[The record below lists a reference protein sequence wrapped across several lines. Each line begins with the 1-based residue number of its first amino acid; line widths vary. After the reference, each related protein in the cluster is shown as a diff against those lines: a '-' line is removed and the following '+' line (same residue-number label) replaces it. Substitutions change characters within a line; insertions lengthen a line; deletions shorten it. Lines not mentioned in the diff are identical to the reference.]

1 MPASPTEVAAGVHR
15 FSDGLANWY
24 AIEYDGGFV
33 LVDSGWPRSTAVLA
47 RGLRAL
53 GSEPGAVRALLL
65 THGHVDHMGGA
76 AWLAEQQGVPVYAHR
91 DELARVKGMRPDTR
105 SPALLLDLWR
115 PTALT
120 FVVGAYRR
128 GLRSLRAPPAPRA
141 LDDAPREALPAG
153 LRPVPTA

>member
-47 RGLRAL
+47 GGLRAL

-76 AWLAEQQGVPVYAHR
+76 VAGRAAGR
-91 DELARVKGMRPDTR
+91 AR
-105 SPALLLDLWR
+105 
-115 PTALT
+115 
-120 FVVGAYRR
+120 
-128 GLRSLRAPPAPRA
+128 LRAPRRARTGEGDAARHALAGAAARPLAAHGAHLRGRRLPPRPAIAART
-141 LDDAPREALPAG
+141 AG
-153 LRPVPTA
+153 AT